1 VKKLCSNPKGAS
13 SPGPPLANLGNSRYS
28 MVVKSLES
36 IASEALLL
44 PKDQRFT
51 LAHRILS
58 SVEPEAEPEVEAAW
72 DAQIRER
79 IRRYD
84 AGQTAGLPG
93 REVFAELDKK
103 LGR

>member
-1 VKKLCSNPKGAS
+1 
-13 SPGPPLANLGNSRYS
+13 
-28 MVVKSLES
+28 MKSLED

-58 SVEPEAEPEVEAAW
+58 SVEPEVKAEAEAAW
-72 DAQIRER
+72 DTEIRER

-84 AGQTAGLPG
+84 AGLTSGVPG

-103 LGR
+103 LKG

>member
-1 VKKLCSNPKGAS
+1 
-13 SPGPPLANLGNSRYS
+13 
-28 MVVKSLES
+28 MKSLED

-58 SVEPEAEPEVEAAW
+58 SVEPDVKAEAEAAW
-72 DAQIRER
+72 VLEIRER

-84 AGQTAGLPG
+84 AGLTSAVPG
-93 REVFAELDKK
+93 QEVFAELDKK
-103 LGR
+103 LKG

>member
-1 VKKLCSNPKGAS
+1 L
-13 SPGPPLANLGNSRYS
+13 LANLTASPYHS
-28 MVVKSLES
+28 FMKSLEN

-58 SVEPEAEPEVEAAW
+58 SVEPVVEAELDATW
-72 DAQIRER
+72 DIEIRER
-79 IRRYD
+79 IKRYD
-84 AGQTAGLPG
+84 TGESAGVAG

-103 LGR
+103 LKR

>member
-1 VKKLCSNPKGAS
+1 
-13 SPGPPLANLGNSRYS
+13 
-28 MVVKSLES
+28 MKSFEN

-44 PKDQRFT
+44 PEDQRFT

-58 SVEPEAEPEVEAAW
+58 SVEPETEARVEAAW
-72 DAQIRER
+72 DIEIRER

-84 AGQTAGLPG
+84 AGLTMGLSG

-103 LGR
+103 LKR

>member
-1 VKKLCSNPKGAS
+1 
-13 SPGPPLANLGNSRYS
+13 
-28 MVVKSLES
+28 MKSLED

-58 SVEPEAEPEVEAAW
+58 SVEPEVKTEAEDAW
-72 DAQIRER
+72 ATEIRER

-84 AGQTAGLPG
+84 AGLTSGVPG

-103 LGR
+103 LKG

>member
-1 VKKLCSNPKGAS
+1 
-13 SPGPPLANLGNSRYS
+13 
-28 MVVKSLES
+28 MKSLEN

-58 SVEPEAEPEVEAAW
+58 SVEPEVEAEVQSAW
-72 DAQIRER
+72 DLEIRER
-79 IRRYD
+79 IKRYD
-84 AGQTAGLPG
+84 AGKTEGVPG

-103 LGR
+103 LKQ

>member
-1 VKKLCSNPKGAS
+1 
-13 SPGPPLANLGNSRYS
+13 
-28 MVVKSLES
+28 MKSLED

-58 SVEPEAEPEVEAAW
+58 SVEPDMKPEAEAAW
-72 DAQIRER
+72 DMEIRER

-84 AGQTAGLPG
+84 AGLGSGVPG
-93 REVFAELDKK
+93 QEVFAELDKK
-103 LGR
+103 LKE

>member
-1 VKKLCSNPKGAS
+1 
-13 SPGPPLANLGNSRYS
+13 
-28 MVVKSLES
+28 MMKSLEA

-51 LAHRILS
+51 LAHRVLC
-58 SVEPEAEPEVEAAW
+58 SVEPEVAPEAEGAW
-72 DAQIRER
+72 DVEIGER
-79 IRRYD
+79 IKRYD
-84 AGQTAGLPG
+84 AGQTAGVPG